1 MASLAGYGRRLEQ
14 TDELENKL
22 YSVFRKNYRGLRKAI
37 QDRKILNKKG
47 SLVQILN
54 PSASRKTSS
63 QSKEETLCLTV
74 KTSERF
80 TFMTCRHI

>member
-14 TDELENKL
+14 TDELGNKL

-54 PSASRKTSS
+54 P
-63 QSKEETLCLTV
+63 EC
-74 KTSERF
+74 
-80 TFMTCRHI
+80 